1 MMVEFDAHA
10 ASTLGVAVRQARA
23 TLKAAI
29 AAGEENIL
37 ELFDRAQG
45 EEADEI
51 LAGLRVE
58 WFLRSIPGMGSTKV
72 QRVLAAAG
80 VLPRATLGG
89 LRIRQRTAL
98 RAEVVTLFRRYCS
111 QFRGQLLIIVGPSGV
126 GKGTIARWIL
136 DHQEGFALS
145 VSATTRAPRVGEKE
159 GDHYFF
165 VSEGQFD
172 DMVARDELLEWAL
185 VHGQHRYGTP
195 QAAVEVQLDQGTDVI
210 LEIDIQGAKAVRRAI
225 GSALTVFVAPPS
237 FEELERRL
245 VGRGTEDA
253 PQRKKR
259 LATARRELRTQERW
273 DAVVTNHDVAHSGQ
287 SIVDLVRASPEA
299 RASKE

>member
-1 MMVEFDAHA
+1 MADFDAHA
-10 ASTLGVAVRQARA
+10 ASTLGVAARQARA
-23 TLKAAI
+23 TLKATI
-29 AAGEENIL
+29 ASGEENIL

-45 EEADEI
+45 KDADSI

-58 WFLRSIPGMGSTKV
+58 WFLRSIPGMGSLKV
-72 QRVLAAAG
+72 QRVLDAAG

-98 RAEVVTLFRRYCS
+98 RAEVVTLFRRYYDHL
-111 QFRGQLLIIVGPSGV
+111 RGQLVIIVGPSGV
-126 GKGTIARWIL
+126 GKGTIVRWIL
-136 DHQEGFALS
+136 DHRDGFALS
-145 VSATTRAPRVGEKE
+145 VSATTRAPRGGERE

-165 VSEGQFD
+165 VSEAQFD
-172 DMVARDELLEWAL
+172 DMVARGELLEWAL
-185 VHGQHRYGTP
+185 VHRQHRYGTP

-225 GSALTVFVAPPS
+225 GSAVTVFVAPPS

-245 VGRGTEDA
+245 AGRGTEDA
-253 PQRKKR
+253 PQRMKR
-259 LATARRELRTQERW
+259 LATARRELRTQESW
-273 DAVVTNHDVAHSGQ
+273 DAVVINHDVADSGQ
-287 SIVDLVRASPEA
+287 SIVDLVSASREA